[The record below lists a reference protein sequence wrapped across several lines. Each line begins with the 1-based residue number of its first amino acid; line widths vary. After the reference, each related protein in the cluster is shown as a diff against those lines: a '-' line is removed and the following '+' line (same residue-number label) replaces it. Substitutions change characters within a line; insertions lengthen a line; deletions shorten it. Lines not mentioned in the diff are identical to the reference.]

1 MSPDWKDF
9 AAVAAD
15 AVARGLEEDCAD
27 RDAATAALGRSA
39 AAPSCAV
46 AVARSRVV
54 LCGWMLVEKVFDSLG
69 GEVEVTRLA
78 EEGCALD
85 RGARAGII
93 RGPAGVLL
101 RGERTALNLLNRL
114 SGIATLTRKFVDAVA
129 GTGVEIL
136 DTRKTTPGLRAL
148 ERYAVRCGGG
158 VNHRFDL
165 CEMAMFKDNHW
176 IAAGGLVGLSDAV
189 SAARAAGVPVEVE
202 IDSLEQLH
210 PVIGMHPDRILLDN
224 MNPAT
229 VAEAVR
235 AARGSGIYMEA
246 SGGISL
252 ETVRAMAET
261 GVDGISTG
269 CLTHSA
275 PAADISLDWEAR

>member
-1 MSPDWKDF
+1 
-9 AAVAAD
+9 
-15 AVARGLEEDCAD
+15 
-27 RDAATAALGRSA
+27 
-39 AAPSCAV
+39 
-46 AVARSRVV
+46 
-54 LCGWMLVEKVFDSLG
+54 
-69 GEVEVTRLA
+69 
-78 EEGCALD
+78 
-85 RGARAGII
+85 
-93 RGPAGVLL
+93 
-101 RGERTALNLLNRL
+101 
-114 SGIATLTRKFVDAVA
+114 VDAVA
-129 GTGVEIL
+129 GAGVEIL